1 MRRVRGGAVGYKT
14 WPYTGR
20 VTDWNEIW
28 GKTEWR
34 RWAKETRAQLD
45 VPTLSQEVVRQLEG
59 WPRYQ
64 NARHIL
70 SYLAFGS
77 ELDLSGLLAHTD
89 KHFYTTR
96 TGQDGTL
103 TVHRLTANLER
114 HRYGFWQPTAD
125 SPVVGL
131 ERLEL
136 LLVPGL
142 AFDVS
147 GARLGHGKGFYDRL
161 LAQVKDVPVVGV
173 TLSELIVPV
182 LPAEQHDVRMTHLL
196 SEKGMLELPV
206 T

>member
-1 MRRVRGGAVGYKT
+1 MRRTRGGAVGYKT

-20 VTDWNEIW
+20 VTDWHEIW

-45 VPTLSQEVVRQLEG
+45 APTLSQEVVRQLEG
-59 WPRYQ
+59 WPLYQ
-64 NARHIL
+64 QAEHVL
-70 SYLAFGS
+70 TYLAFGD
-77 ELDLSGLLAHTD
+77 ELELSGLRD

-96 TGQDGTL
+96 TGQGGTL
-103 TVHRLTANLER
+103 TVHQVTANLER

-125 SPVVGL
+125 SPEIEPG
-131 ERLEL
+131 RLEL

-147 GARLGHGKGFYDRL
+147 GNRLGYGKGFYDRL
-161 LAQVKDVPVVGV
+161 LAQAKDIPVVGV
-173 TLSELIVPV
+173 VPSKLIVPV
-182 LPAEQHDVRMTHLL
+182 LPAEPHDVKMTHLL
-196 SEKGMLELPV
+196 SEKGVLELPV